1 MIIYDEKGHIFI
13 DRNPKLFS
21 VILDIYRNK
30 GIVYIPPNV
39 SEDAIEKEMDYFLI
53 SEEKNKYDNVEN
65 NDNIN
70 QIINV
75 IENVYPKIED

>member
-1 MIIYDEKGHIFI
+1 
-13 DRNPKLFS
+13 
-21 VILDIYRNK
+21 
-30 GIVYIPPNV
+30 
-39 SEDAIEKEMDYFLI
+39 MDYFLI